1 MMQLITYNSEGFLCV
16 RSRRV
21 QVSYFIPLQK
31 QLPPL
36 WWTRA
41 AKTNAICHRHV
52 GSMFIV
58 INNSREKERRAAL
71 RKESFENKTN
81 KNRDRTRGDS
91 HTGKM
96 PLLM

>member
-1 MMQLITYNSEGFLCV
+1 
-16 RSRRV
+16 V

-58 INNSREKERRAAL
+58 INNSREKERRALCDGRAAL
-71 RKESFENKTN
+71 RKRIIRKQNKQESRQDERRFSHGENAAADVMT
-81 KNRDRTRGDS
+81 T
-91 HTGKM
+91 
-96 PLLM
+96 LLLLGE